1 MIAKDICRK
10 YNESADKAEM
20 IQVLADLEGCTKRD
34 IIELLKANGCDIP
47 PKFLRGKKKS
57 IMPDVV
63 KEALCEKM
71 EKIDCRIKELEPYRQ
86 ELESLERQYQE
97 IATYLCG

>member
-10 YNESADKAEM
+10 YNESADKSEM

-34 IIELLKANGCDIP
+34 IIELLKANGCEIP
-47 PKFLRGKKKS
+47 QKCLRGKKS

-71 EKIDCRIKELEPYRQ
+71 EKIDSRIKELEPYRQ

-97 IATYLCG
+97 IANYLCS